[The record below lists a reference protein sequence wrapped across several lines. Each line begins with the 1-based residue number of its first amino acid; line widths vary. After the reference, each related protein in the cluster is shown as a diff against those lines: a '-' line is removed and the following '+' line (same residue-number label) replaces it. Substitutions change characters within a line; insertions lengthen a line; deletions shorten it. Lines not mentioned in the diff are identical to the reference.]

1 MHLRKVGGAGKG
13 AVGGHTIG
21 HMDDMIGQTGQL
33 VYVSF
38 AQVSS
43 EGIGTVMVLGIKL
56 GHDTKNGKG
65 RGNKC
70 LA

>member
-13 AVGGHTIG
+13 AVGGHTVG
-21 HMDDMIGQTGQL
+21 QMDDMIGQTGQL

-43 EGIGTVMVLGIKL
+43 GVTGTVMVLGIK
-56 GHDTKNGKG
+56 
-65 RGNKC
+65 
-70 LA
+70 

>member
-13 AVGGHTIG
+13 AVRGHTVG
-21 HMDDMIGQTGQL
+21 QMDDRIGQTGQL

-43 EGIGTVMVLGIKL
+43 GITGIVMVLGIKL

-65 RGNKC
+65 IGNKC